1 MFTAAALKASLA
13 VTVLADERLL
23 RRPGI
28 FGGGGSEAFTGV
40 AGQTDGPTQMRRLV
54 LRCRR
59 VVETLGLAR
68 LNPVA
73 AVDVRAGFGLVLVG
87 LLGIA
92 WNGVGLV
99 VVLRPKL

>member
-1 MFTAAALKASLA
+1 VFTAAALKASLA
-13 VTVLADERLL
+13 ITVLADQLLL
-23 RRPGI
+23 RRPRI
-28 FGGGGSEAFTGV
+28 FGGGEAFARV
-40 AGQTDGPTQMRRLV
+40 ARQTDGPTQVRRLV

-59 VVETLGLAR
+59 VVETLWGLAR

-73 AVDVRAGFGLVLVG
+73 AVDVRAGFRLVLVG